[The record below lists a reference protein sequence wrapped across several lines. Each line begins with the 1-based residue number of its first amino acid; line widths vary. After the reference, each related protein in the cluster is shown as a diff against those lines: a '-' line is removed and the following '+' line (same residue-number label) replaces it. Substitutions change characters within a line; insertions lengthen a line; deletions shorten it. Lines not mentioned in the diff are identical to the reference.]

1 MKALIQRVAWAQ
13 VTVAGEQ
20 LGAIE
25 RGILALIG
33 VERDDTEQRACRL
46 LDKLV
51 RYRIFAD
58 ETGRMNLSLLDM
70 GGDLLL
76 VPQFTLVADTTRG
89 LRPSFSSAATP
100 QQGREL
106 FDYLLAQAGQLPCK
120 LASGRYGA
128 DMAITLL
135 NDGPVTFWLES

>member
-13 VTVAGEQ
+13 VVVAGEQ
-20 LGAIE
+20 VGAIK

-33 VERDDTEQRACRL
+33 VERDDTEQRARRL

-70 GGDLLL
+70 GGELLL
-76 VPQFTLVADTTRG
+76 VPQFTLVADTSRG

-120 LASGRYGA
+120 LALGRYGA
-128 DMAITLL
+128 DMAVSLL